1 MKPLRVLVVGG
12 GWVGSRLVD
21 ELRKRSVDVASW
33 SPTSIPPGPR
43 REQGLL
49 VALRAGRGEQLSD
62 TVVVN
67 AAGCQRGDESA
78 LVLANVTFASWLAG
92 TCGRHGLRLVHIG
105 SAAEYGPP
113 VGSARLSESSTCRPT
128 STYGVTKLAGTSEV
142 LGSTAAGT
150 VTVVRPFNLV
160 GPGAPPESPVAQFAD
175 DVAAIP
181 GAGGPIRV
189 GWPET
194 IRDFITVGQL
204 AESILALIGTDTW
217 PPLVNVCSGAGV
229 SFGSVVGSLAR
240 RRGIDVEV
248 VTIGRPGIVAV
259 VGDPSLLRS
268 ATGSSP
274 APLTADDVA
283 SAVWPE
289 PVVQSGS

>member
-1 MKPLRVLVVGG
+1 MKPARVLVVGG

-21 ELRKRSVDVASW
+21 QLRQRSVDVATW

-49 VALRAGRGEQLSD
+49 VALQAGRAVPLSD
-62 TVVVN
+62 TVVIN
-67 AAGCQRGDESA
+67 AAGRQYGDESS
-78 LVLANVTFASWLAG
+78 LVRANVTFASWLAAS
-92 TCGRHGLRLVHIG
+92 CERSGLRLVHIG

-160 GPGAPPESPVAQFAD
+160 GPGAPPASPVAQFAD
-175 DVAAIP
+175 DVAALP
-181 GAGGPIRV
+181 SGGGVVRV

-194 IRDFITVGQL
+194 IRDVITVGQL
-204 AESILALIGTDTW
+204 AESILALIGIPTW
-217 PPLVNVCSGAGV
+217 LPLVNVCSGSGV

-240 RRGIDVEV
+240 RRGVAVEV
-248 VTIGRPGIVAV
+248 ETMGQPGIVAV

-274 APLTADDVA
+274 TPLTADDVA
-283 SAVWPE
+283 RAVWPE